1 MKNSYSK
8 YIPYQLAFFDNLCQ
22 KNLEKIV
29 NLKNRL
35 FALFSGFPVIK
46 PASLP
51 ASLHASPTRLAVPP
65 YQLAVTP
72 YHLA

>member
-22 KNLEKIV
+22 KNLEKNV

-51 ASLHASPTRLAVPP
+51 ASLRGGLGGLAP
-65 YQLAVTP
+65 L
-72 YHLA
+72 